1 MPPRS
6 RASWAPP
13 MSPAVFA
20 DADRIVPADSDFDR
34 LPGLTRLDPANLRE
48 WSDSLVARE
57 DG

>member
-1 MPPRS
+1 
-6 RASWAPP
+6 

-48 WSDSLVARE
+48 WSDSIVARE